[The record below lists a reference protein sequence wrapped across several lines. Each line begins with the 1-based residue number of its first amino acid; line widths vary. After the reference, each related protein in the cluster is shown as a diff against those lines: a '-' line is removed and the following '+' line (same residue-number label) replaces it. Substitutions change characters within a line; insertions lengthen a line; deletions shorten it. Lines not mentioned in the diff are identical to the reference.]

1 MDVPAGFILVAY
13 VNDDGRL
20 HEIRVPREHAHIV
33 RERGWYVFEDFEES
47 MQPTKDDDG
56 A

>member
-1 MDVPAGFILVAY
+1 MPAGFILVAY

-33 RERGWYVFEDFEES
+33 RERGWMVFDDFEPQTS
-47 MQPTKDDDG
+47 PQADGDDG